1 MSSKPILTL
10 LTSSSH
16 QFLTIR
22 VTMPHYFIWKRVNER
37 ASECGDPWNTKMDQ
51 SESNESTKLGNDVVD
66 DDDDLVIGSWKTME
80 LTRGLLCFWFIVGGD
95 DAVDVGLVL
104 YCCCYYAIVV
114 VLLLLHCWC
123 WRCCCIMLLL
133 QSFLLPMCW
142 FVCSFLICHSKPR
155 IYFRLLNSWQC
166 LFKILPMTWF
176 EPLTSWIGSDLF
188 ANWATTTA
196 LWFGVLVR
204 LSCWISIGNLVGF
217 HKLPS

>member
-66 DDDDLVIGSWKTME
+66 DDDDDLVIGSWKNNGTHA
-80 LTRGLLCFWFIVGGD
+80 W
-95 DAVDVGLVL
+95 
-104 YCCCYYAIVV
+104 VV
-114 VLLLLHCWC
+114 VLLVYCWC